1 MSGQVFMNQSIWGLI
16 LAGGFTMIPLVICSL
31 ITWGVIIERFFSYNK
46 LVKNLQVFHSE
57 ALNLL
62 LRKDFSALK
71 DLCQREASVPT
82 SHLLRVALDRL
93 NSNDLRLKNHWATA
107 VERSRQMQNQNF
119 RQNLWVLGTIGSAS
133 PFIGLFGTVVG
144 ILKAFH
150 DMARTGSGGF
160 AVVANAISES
170 LIATAAGII
179 VAVVAVMAYNALQT
193 RANRIIL
200 LLKIH
205 TEELSEMLSHEAARA
220 KDGN

>member
-1 MSGQVFMNQSIWGLI
+1 MVPLI
-16 LAGGFTMIPLVICSL
+16 LCSL
-31 ITWGVIIERFFSYNK
+31 ITWGVIIERFLSYNK
-46 LVKNLQVFHSE
+46 LVKKLKEFHSE

-62 LRKDFSALK
+62 LRKDLGALK
-71 DLCQREASVPT
+71 DLCQREAAVPT
-82 SHLLRVALDRL
+82 SHLLRVALDRIY
-93 NSNDLRLKNHWATA
+93 SNDSRLRDHWASA
-107 VERSRQMQNQNF
+107 VERSRQVQNLNF

-150 DMARTGSGGF
+150 DMAKTGSGGF

-179 VAVVAVMAYNALQT
+179 VAVIAVLAYNAFQT
-193 RANRIIL
+193 RANRLIL

-205 TEELSEMLSHEAARA
+205 TEELGEMLNPGSSQTPE
-220 KDGN
+220 